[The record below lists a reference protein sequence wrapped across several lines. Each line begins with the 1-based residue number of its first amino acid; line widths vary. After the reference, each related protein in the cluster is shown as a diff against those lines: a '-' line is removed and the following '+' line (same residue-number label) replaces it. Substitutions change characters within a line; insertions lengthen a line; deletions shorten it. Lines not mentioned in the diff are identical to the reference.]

1 MRFRGIPE
9 LGNERVPFERLLH
22 YPALNALAPAVYQ
35 SNFMQSGRVR
45 RGDVLL
51 DDGRDVTRGERVEV
65 EMVFDGNA
73 GGHRLMPIWV
83 VDRTP

>member
-9 LGNERVPFERLLH
+9 LGHERVPFERLLH

-35 SNFMQSGRVR
+35 SNFAQSGRVR

-51 DDGRDVTRGERVEV
+51 DDGRDLTRGERVEV
-65 EMVFDGNA
+65 EMIFDGDA
-73 GGHRLMPIWV
+73 VDQPLDAYWGGG
-83 VDRTP
+83 